1 MGKIKIGKKGTK
13 TAGQEVPKENPMPL
27 LREWER
33 KSIIDDAVKE
43 AKEQIFA
50 ELTELG
56 VIGGNTEDNT
66 IQDEN
71 TSGE

>member
-13 TAGQEVPKENPMPL
+13 TVGQEVPKGNPMPH

-33 KSIIDDAVKE
+33 KSIIADAVKE

-56 VIGGNTEDNT
+56 VIGGDTEDNT
-66 IQDEN
+66 IQDNN